1 MYSHLRGGHA
11 SGGQPSPGGY
21 ASGYGQ
27 GVPGPGTHAPLGVD
41 PDHHRPI
48 GFAGDRGAP
57 ARMVPPMQ
65 SAPGAPQ
72 APAAEP
78 PSGGLTALAV
88 DDEEPALLEL
98 AHLLGED
105 PRVGDVLTAPNATEA
120 LRILHGNPSD
130 GSAPARIDVVFL
142 DIRMPGL
149 DGLELARVLNA
160 MANPPPVVFVTAHDD
175 RAVDAYEVGA
185 VDYLLKPLRSER
197 LAGALD
203 RTIAHRA
210 GRGAPSPVAAPPAPG
225 GGGAAPAAARRPV
238 PEQTDDEVIPVELA
252 GTTKIIPRSSIRFVE
267 AQGDYARLHTTEGSH
282 LVRIPVSV
290 LEDRWGE
297 AGFVRIHRAYLVALH
312 LITELRMS
320 GSGYVV
326 RLGQG
331 PNGVE
336 LPVSRRHTAG
346 LKRILRGRPPRP
358 PRSGPDDGPDGPVL
372 PR

>member
-1 MYSHLRGGHA
+1 MYSHVRGGHA
-11 SGGQPSPGGY
+11 SGGPSPVSGRLAPNGIAPGGPAPAGYGQGGHQPGGY
-21 ASGYGQ
+21 APGGYD
-27 GVPGPGTHAPLGVD
+27 PGN
-41 PDHHRPI
+41 HRPI
-48 GFAGDRGAP
+48 GSGPSDRP
-57 ARMVPPMQ
+57 ASPP
-65 SAPGAPQ
+65 PP
-72 APAAEP
+72 PA
-78 PSGGLTALAV
+78 PSGALTALAV

-105 PRVGDVLTAPNATEA
+105 PRVGTVHTAANATEA
-120 LRILHGNPSD
+120 LRILHGNPAD
-130 GSAPARIDVVFL
+130 GSAPVKVDVVFL

-149 DGLELARVLNA
+149 DGLELARVLSA
-160 MANPPPVVFVTAHDD
+160 MADPPPIVFVTAHDD

-197 LAGALD
+197 LAGSLD
-203 RTIAHRA
+203 RTIAL
-210 GRGAPSPVAAPPAPG
+210 RGSRGPVPPSAVAAQQKRVAP
-225 GGGAAPAAARRPV
+225 
-238 PEQTDDEVIPVELA
+238 ETTDDEVIPVELA
-252 GTTKIIPRSSIRFVE
+252 GTTKIVPRSSIRFVE
-267 AQGDYARLHTTEGSH
+267 AQGDYARLHTTDGSH

-331 PNGVE
+331 STAIE

-346 LKRILRGRPPRP
+346 LKRILRGRPQRP
-358 PRSGPDDGPDGPVL
+358 PRGPEDGPDGPIR
-372 PR
+372 P